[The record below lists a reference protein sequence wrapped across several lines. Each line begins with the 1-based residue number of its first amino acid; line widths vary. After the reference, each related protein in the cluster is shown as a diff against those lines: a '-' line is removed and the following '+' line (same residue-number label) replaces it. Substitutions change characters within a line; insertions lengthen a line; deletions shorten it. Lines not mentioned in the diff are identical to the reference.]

1 ASVLVRCDRASRVGQ
16 SIARSIGRLCLAW
29 WSAGGRGYQPRTEHI
44 CLSRE
49 RVGGEV
55 LLCFFKAEQCKFS
68 DIYGL
73 YRGART
79 CLLAGSGGRS
89 PTAMLLEPGAKA
101 AFLHIPLDL
110 LTRFAKQQIRRAA
123 SNIV

>member
-1 ASVLVRCDRASRVGQ
+1 MSYRCRGKPCDWSVDRVAEPALWKEDQASVLVRCDSASRVGQ

-79 CLLAGSGGRS
+79 CLLAGTGGRS
-89 PTAMLLEPGAKA
+89 PTAML
-101 AFLHIPLDL
+101 
-110 LTRFAKQQIRRAA
+110 
-123 SNIV
+123 